1 MNKEIIVGGRK
12 IAYNLR
18 KNRRSKNMRITIH
31 CDGNCVVSA
40 PRWTS
45 NSSIEKF
52 IFAKA
57 EWIIDK
63 IDTFRKSGIGKNGLL
78 RNLSKKKY
86 LENKEKARELIKARL
101 DYFNSFYNFDFKG
114 IRIGRQKTRW
124 GSCSKAG
131 NLNFNYKMIF
141 LPQKMAD
148 YIVVHELC
156 HLKEFNHSRDFWNL
170 VSKTFPDYREII
182 RELKRL

>member
-1 MNKEIIVGGRK
+1 MNKEIIVNGRK
-12 IAYNLR
+12 IFYNLK
-18 KNRRSKNMRITIH
+18 KNKRSKNMRITIH

-45 NSSIEKF
+45 NYFIERF

-63 IDTFRKSGIGKNGLL
+63 IDAFKKSGIGKKRLL
-78 RNLSKKKY
+78 NSLSKKEY
-86 LENKEKARELIKARL
+86 FENKEKARKLIEERL
-101 DYFNSFYNFDFKG
+101 KYFNGFYNFNFKNV
-114 IRIGRQKTRW
+114 RIGRQRTRW

-131 NLNFNYKMIF
+131 NLNFNYKLFF

-148 YIVVHELC
+148 YVIVHELC
-156 HLKEFNHSRDFWNL
+156 HLEEFNHSRDFWNL
-170 VSKTFPDYREII
+170 VSRTFPDYREII
-182 RELKRL
+182 RELKKM